1 MQTQKKRLK
10 KNGKNFSYKWPWSS
24 QLLKSLYSNIHAY
37 VTRYILCKAGYLRT
51 RYTITHTCLMSWVYI
66 TVNIMD
72 IFTCKD
78 GKQASHSTV
87 SIWKRN
93 ISSLKQGF
101 DKN

>member
-1 MQTQKKRLK
+1 MALEFQVVKIVV
-10 KNGKNFSYKWPWSS
+10 P
-24 QLLKSLYSNIHAY
+24 NIHAY

-51 RYTITHTCLMSWVYI
+51 RYTITHTCLMSGVHI

-87 SIWKRN
+87 SIIWKRN